1 MSESSSEV
9 IVGSGLVASAMRA
22 AFVNHDVCVYAA
34 GVSNSSCTDAKEF
47 ERERVRLEIALAA
60 HASAGRFIYFGTCS
74 VDDPDASKSPYVR
87 HKRAMEHLAANH
99 SRYVIF
105 RLPQVAGNTPNPHT
119 LLNYLFARIARSE
132 RFSIWA
138 NSTRNVID
146 IDDVTQIA
154 RALVVDQGVVN
165 ETINIAHTRSASIFE
180 IVSQLEL
187 ITGKRAVFDEIQ
199 LGRAYSIDCS
209 RIETTVAKCGIDL
222 TGDYL
227 ERVLRKYYGSRD
239 KRILG

>member
-1 MSESSSEV
+1 MSESSAEV

-22 AFVNHDVCVYAA
+22 VFVNPDVCVYAA
-34 GVSNSSCTDAKEF
+34 GVSNSGCTDAKEF

-60 HASAGRFIYFGTCS
+60 HAGARRFIYFGTCS
-74 VDDPDASKSPYVR
+74 VDDPDASKSLYVQ
-87 HKRAMEHLAANH
+87 HKRAMEYLAANH

-138 NSTRNVID
+138 KSTRNVID
-146 IDDVTQIA
+146 IDDVAQIA
-154 RALVVDQGVVN
+154 RVLVVDQGVVN
-165 ETINIAHTRSASIFE
+165 ETINIAHSRSVSIFE
-180 IVSQLEL
+180 IVSQFEL

-199 LGRAYSIDCS
+199 LGKAYSIDCS
-209 RIETTVAKCGIDL
+209 RMERAVAACGVDL

-227 ERVLRKYYGSRD
+227 GKVLRKYYEPRYKHS
-239 KRILG
+239 LG

>member
-1 MSESSSEV
+1 MSESSAEV
-9 IVGSGLVASAMRA
+9 IVGSGLVATAMRT

-34 GVSNSSCTDAKEF
+34 GVSNSGCTDANEF
-47 ERERVRLEIALAA
+47 QRERVRLEVALAA

-74 VDDPDASKSPYVR
+74 VNDPDASKSLYVQ

-99 SRYVIF
+99 PRHVIM

-132 RFSIWA
+132 RFSVWT

-146 IDDVTQIA
+146 IDDVAQIA
-154 RALVVDQGVVN
+154 QALVVDQRVVN
-165 ETINIAHTRSASIFE
+165 ETINIAHSRSVSIFE
-180 IVSQLEL
+180 IVTEFEL
-187 ITGKRAVFDEIQ
+187 ITGKRALFDEIQ
-199 LGRAYSIDCS
+199 LGSEYAIDCS
-209 RIETTVAKCGIDL
+209 RIETAIAKCSVDL

-227 ERVLRKYYGSRD
+227 GKVLRKYYGSRN
-239 KRILG
+239 KRILR